1 MPGGD
6 SRRSFIG
13 QILAHI
19 DWKVRRVTPF
29 RVPTRRTDPR
39 GTAPGMRFRISLFS
53 PRSALLA
60 AGPRRVRR
68 ADPMHATPGVWIS
81 PRPDLRAGRRGSLDV
96 SRGGDGRVV
105 TAPTRASGRAI
116 APTLGTGPGD
126 ANLGVQG
133 FASEENFVPP
143 LSIEPP
149 EREPPF
155 NPQTPSLTS
164 RHHVP
169 PYLKP
174 QVSSSTL
181 TSAASHVRLITTT
194 QL

>member
-1 MPGGD
+1 M
-6 SRRSFIG
+6 
-13 QILAHI
+13 
-19 DWKVRRVTPF
+19 
-29 RVPTRRTDPR
+29 RRTNPR

-81 PRPDLRAGRRGSLDV
+81 PRSDLRACRRGSLDV

-116 APTLGTGPGD
+116 APTHGTGPGD

-133 FASEENFVPP
+133 FASEENFVPRYPPNRPSAHRP
-143 LSIEPP
+143 L
-149 EREPPF
+149 
-155 NPQTPSLTS
+155 TPK
-164 RHHVP
+164 R
-169 PYLKP
+169 
-174 QVSSSTL
+174 
-181 TSAASHVRLITTT
+181 RR
-194 QL
+194 